1 MSEAEVCVILR
12 KHRSGHM
19 EAGSLHKEPL
29 SGNLFDGNLSALFPR
44 LRQNVNL
51 KDLLD

>member
-1 MSEAEVCVILR
+1 MSETEVCVILR
-12 KHRSGHM
+12 KHRSAHM
-19 EAGSLHKEPL
+19 KAGSLQKGL
-29 SGNLFDGNLSALFPR
+29 LTGNLFDGNLNALFPR